1 MDPFCEA
8 LERLLVKDGQPTPR
22 TLMRIMEN
30 LPYSRLTILKH
41 LKEMEMNGLISKSTI
56 ARSSRGRPKV
66 LYQPTA
72 SLVRGDAS
80 SIQIPFSLLSENCIH
95 RDEGRCTKSPGACGL
110 RRCPLIYK
118 NRQ

>member
-41 LKEMEMNGLISKSTI
+41 LKEMEIWPDLKIHNSKEFQGKAEGS
-56 ARSSRGRPKV
+56 
-66 LYQPTA
+66 LPTHC
-72 SLVRGDAS
+72 
-80 SIQIPFSLLSENCIH
+80 F
-95 RDEGRCTKSPGACGL
+95 AC
-110 RRCPLIYK
+110 
-118 NRQ
+118 